1 MSFYAIDTGQPAPVS
16 GTPVLLGRPIRP
28 EIAPETLSRFGDDR
42 WDLTAGIFED
52 HSDSTS
58 INFKRLPQ
66 PWRDA
71 VKGYLWQ
78 LINEDH
84 PRALPSA
91 RAGIRCS
98 LRSVSFVKGPI
109 ERLIIWAAGRGL
121 ESFAELDA
129 ARLDEYLAFLGDSG
143 VSYGSRRHSVAEVRR
158 LWAYR
163 DVVPPRLA
171 MPDAPPWDDA
181 PARELLGARTD
192 VQPHNRIPRI
202 GDATLVP
209 LLAWAIRFIEEI
221 SADIVPN
228 FDEYRRTTM
237 GGRGYRQAGR
247 RLYERDRHQ
256 KLVHVLALLRAAG
269 LGLPGRVL
277 TDGTHTACYIV
288 IAYLSG
294 MRPGEVLT
302 LTTGCLH
309 HDPERD
315 LWTLT
320 GTRWKRATGSHG
332 GKAEEG
338 ATRENPWVIHPLVAQ
353 AFTIAEELGDGR
365 FLFGRS
371 IRPKENR
378 PRTRRLRTRPGQ
390 ARTATQIAGDIASF
404 AEWVNGFCREN
415 SRPDT
420 IPNDSDGRIAPS
432 RFRRT
437 LAWHIV
443 RRPRGLVAAAIQYG
457 HINVHVTQG
466 YAGNHASGF
475 PDDLAFEQWLERID
489 QATDL
494 EAYLNTGGHLSGPAA
509 GELEQR
515 VRVAREKF
523 AGKVLLTGRQ
533 ARKLLQDPVL
543 QVYPGRGLHCV
554 FDRAKARC
562 IPATDGGGPVLT
574 GCQPDCAN
582 IARTGSDIDE
592 LRARLAGI
600 PDDSLAP
607 LIRHQRTTA
616 IRESIQSIIETHQ
629 NHDDPGKNPP
639 SPRTQHGR
647 SPGRPRARPP
657 HKPPPR
663 RTRRRQ
669 APPAHPRQPRHQL
682 KVPGAGKRAEQ
693 DKTRGREP
701 AEGPSRR
708 KGAEC
713 PAHRSQL

>member
-1 MSFYAIDTGQPAPVS
+1 MSIHAIDTGQSAPVS
-16 GTPVLLGRPIRP
+16 GTPVLLGRPVRP

-42 WDLTAGIFED
+42 WDLTHGIFED

-91 RAGIRCS
+91 RAGVRCS

-129 ARLDEYLAFLGDSG
+129 ARLDEYLAYLGDSG
-143 VSYGSRRHSVAEVRR
+143 VSYGSSQHSVAEVRR

-163 DVVPPRLA
+163 DLVPPRLA

-181 PARELLGARTD
+181 PARELLGARSD
-192 VQPHNRIPRI
+192 VQPHNRTPRI

-209 LLAWAIRFIEEI
+209 LLAWAIRFVEEI
-221 SADIVPN
+221 SADIRPN
-228 FDEYRRTTM
+228 FDEYRRTIV
-237 GGRGYRQAGR
+237 GGREYRQAGL
-247 RLYERDRHQ
+247 RLYEADRQQ
-256 KLVHVLALLRAAG
+256 KLTQVLAQLRAAG

-277 TDGTHTACYIV
+277 ADGSHEVRWAHLARLTGTLGATHAKYDRLMIEASGLQIDDNAYLTPGCAVTVDGIPWHPGSMKYDDALGYARLLHTACYIV

-302 LTTGCLH
+302 LTAGCLH

-320 GTRWKRATGSHG
+320 GTRWKGATGSDG

-338 ATRENPWVIHPLVAQ
+338 APRENPWVVHPLVAQ
-353 AFTIAEELGDGR
+353 AVTVAEELGDGR
-365 FLFGRS
+365 FLFPKS
-371 IRPKENR
+371 SRPKENH
-378 PRTRRLRTRPGQ
+378 PKTRRVWVRPGQ
-390 ARTATQIAGDIASF
+390 ARTATQVAEDIASF
-404 AEWVNGFCREN
+404 EEWVNSFCREN
-415 SRPDT
+415 RRPDT
-420 IPNDSDGRIAPS
+420 IPNDPDGRITPS

-466 YAGNHASGF
+466 YAGNYTSGF

-494 EAYLNTGGHLSGPAA
+494 EAYLDAGGHLSGPAA
-509 GELEQR
+509 GELEHR
-515 VRVAREKF
+515 VRGTSEKF
-523 AGKVLLTGRQ
+523 AGKILLTGRQ
-533 ARKLLQDPVL
+533 ARKLLQDPLL

-562 IPATDGGGPVLT
+562 ITATDDGGPVLS

-582 IARTGSDIDE
+582 IARTGPDIDE
-592 LRARLAGI
+592 LRARLARL

-607 LIRHQRTTA
+607 PIRHQRTTA

-629 NHDDPGKNPP
+629 
-639 SPRTQHGR
+639 
-647 SPGRPRARPP
+647 
-657 HKPPPR
+657 
-663 RTRRRQ
+663 
-669 APPAHPRQPRHQL
+669 
-682 KVPGAGKRAEQ
+682 
-693 DKTRGREP
+693 
-701 AEGPSRR
+701 
-708 KGAEC
+708 KGT
-713 PAHRSQL
+713 P